1 MRPKTRVLARHT
13 QEEWANGLNQRRASS
28 TNQLLNSIIS
38 LYAYNDAA
46 IGEG

>member
-1 MRPKTRVLARHT
+1 MVL
-13 QEEWANGLNQRRASS
+13 EETSRRGLNQRRASS

-38 LYAYNDAA
+38 LYAYKDAA